1 MNTQLKK
8 ILIVDDEAKNCELLK
23 LMLKAEDYELATAN
37 SGEAALVSVEQTPPD
52 LILLDVMMP
61 EMNGNKVVGILKHNP
76 STKSIPVIMV
86 TSLDS
91 RDSRMTAFN
100 LGAEEFVT
108 KPVDRGELL
117 LRVRNMLRLKDYSDL
132 LSNYNETLISEVEE
146 RTAELESAYQE
157 TILTMVRAAEYKDEE
172 TGAHVQRISYYTAML
187 ATLLG
192 LDKKMVRALKVAS
205 PMHDVGKIG
214 IPDHILF
221 KTTPFT
227 PEEWT
232 IMQTHSALGAKILEN
247 STSPYTIMGAE
258 IALNHHERWD
268 GTGYPNGISGEAIP
282 LSARIMSLCDVYD
295 ALRSKRPYKPAF
307 SHEKTVKI
315 ILEGDGRT
323 KPEHFDPTILA
334 AFATH
339 PEYFEQ
345 IYEQYKDGEILATEK
360 LYE

>member
-8 ILIVDDEAKNCELLK
+8 ILIVDDEAKDRELLK
-23 LMLKAEDYELATAN
+23 VMLKAEDYELASAN

-76 STKSIPVIMV
+76 NTKSIPVIMV
-86 TSLDS
+86 TALDS
-91 RDSRMTAFN
+91 RDSKMAAFS

-108 KPVDRGELL
+108 KPVDRAELL

-132 LSNYNETLISEVEE
+132 LCDYNKTLQAKVQE
-146 RTAELESAYQE
+146 RTAELENAYQE
-157 TILTMVRAAEYKDEE
+157 TILTMVRAAEYQDE
-172 TGAHVQRISYYTAML
+172 
-187 ATLLG
+187 
-192 LDKKMVRALKVAS
+192 D
-205 PMHDVGKIG
+205 
-214 IPDHILF
+214 
-221 KTTPFT
+221 
-227 PEEWT
+227 
-232 IMQTHSALGAKILEN
+232 
-247 STSPYTIMGAE
+247 
-258 IALNHHERWD
+258 
-268 GTGYPNGISGEAIP
+268 TGYPNGISGKAIP

-345 IYEQYKDGEILATEK
+345 IYEQYKEE
-360 LYE
+360 